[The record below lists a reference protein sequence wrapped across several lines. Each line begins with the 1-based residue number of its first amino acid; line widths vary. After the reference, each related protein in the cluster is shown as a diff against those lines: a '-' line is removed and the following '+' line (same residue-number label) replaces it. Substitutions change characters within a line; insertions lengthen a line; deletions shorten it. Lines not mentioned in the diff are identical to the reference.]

1 MKLLVEYEK
10 QGLQINLEK
19 LQYVGCGAETK
30 DLILEDQKGYIR
42 GCEEFKYLGVQIDK
56 EERQE
61 NYIKNRINKGRAVTA
76 MLNSVL

>member
-30 DLILEDQKGYIR
+30 DLILGDQKGYIR
-42 GCEEFKYLGVQIDK
+42 GCEEIKYL
-56 EERQE
+56 
-61 NYIKNRINKGRAVTA
+61 
-76 MLNSVL
+76 